1 MSARELVV
9 LGTASQAPTRTR
21 NHNGYLLRWDG
32 DAVLFDPGEG
42 TQRQV
47 VHAGVSVTR
56 VGRICV
62 THAHNDHCL
71 GLPGVLARM
80 HLEGVTRRVPVHG
93 PAAATDHLRALVG
106 VAAVDL
112 DVEVLPCDPPPGG
125 DVEVAVVGGARLAA
139 RYLDHRVPAVG
150 YRLDEP
156 QRRGFVPELLAA
168 AGISGP
174 EVKLLAERG
183 ELRGVRADDVS
194 ERRRGQSFAFVMDTR
209 LCPAVAELARDADML
224 VCESTFLDRDADLAQ
239 RYAHMTAREAA
250 TVAATAGVRRLVLT
264 HFSQRYTDPAE
275 FLAEATRAVADA
287 GGHTEVVVAGDLDVV
302 EVPPRR

>member
-32 DAVLFDPGEG
+32 DGVLFDPGEG

-56 VGRICV
+56 IGRICV
-62 THAHNDHCL
+62 THAHNDHAL

-80 HLEGVTRRVPVHG
+80 ALEGVTRRVPVHG
-93 PAAATDHLRALVG
+93 PVHAVEHLRALVA
-106 VAAVDL
+106 VADVSL
-112 DVEVLPCDPPPGG
+112 DVEVLGCDPAPGQ
-125 DVEVAVVGGARLAA
+125 DVEVATVAGARLSA

-156 QRRGFVPELLAA
+156 PSRRFVPELLAA
-168 AGISGP
+168 AGVSGP
-174 EVKLLAERG
+174 DVRLLAELG
-183 ELRGVRADDVS
+183 ELRGVTVADVS
-194 ERRRGQSFAFVMDTR
+194 VSRRGQSFAFVMDTR
-209 LCPAVAELARDADML
+209 LSPAVEELARGVDLL

-250 TVAATAGVRRLVLT
+250 TVAAAAGVRRLVLT
-264 HFSQRYTDPAE
+264 HFSQRYPDPGE
-275 FLAEATRAVADA
+275 FVAEATLAVRDA
-287 GGHTEVVVAGDLDVV
+287 GGDTEVVVASDLDVV

>member
-32 DAVLFDPGEG
+32 DSVLFDPGEG

-56 VGRICV
+56 VKRICI

-80 HLEGVTRRVPVHG
+80 ALEGVQHRVPIHA
-93 PAAATDHLRALVG
+93 PRAAREHLRALVA
-106 VAAVDL
+106 VADAAVDA
-112 DVEVLPCDPPPGG
+112 EVVTCDPPEGAA
-125 DVEVAVVGGARLAA
+125 EEIAVVGGARLSA
-139 RYLDHRVPAVG
+139 RYLDHRVPALG

-156 QRRGFVPELLAA
+156 PGRHFVPELLAA

-174 EVKLLAERG
+174 DVRVLAEGG
-183 ELRGVRADDVS
+183 ELRGVRAEDVS

-209 LCPAVAELARDADML
+209 MSAAVADLARGADML
-224 VCESTFLDRDADLAQ
+224 VCESTFLDRDADLAD
-239 RYAHMTAREAA
+239 RYAHMTARQAA
-250 TVAATAGVRRLVLT
+250 TAAVDAGVRRLVLT
-264 HFSQRYTDPAE
+264 HFSQRYPDPGE
-275 FLAEATRAVADA
+275 FVAEATLAVADA
-287 GGHTEVVVAGDLDVV
+287 GGGTEVVVAADLDVV

>member
-1 MSARELVV
+1 MAARELVV

-32 DAVLFDPGEG
+32 DSVLFDPGEG

-56 VGRICV
+56 IGRVCV

-80 HLEGVTRRVPVHG
+80 ALEGVARRVPVHG
-93 PAAATDHLRALVG
+93 PVAAADHLRALVA
-106 VAAVDL
+106 VADAAL
-112 DVEVLPCDPPPGG
+112 DVEVVPCDPPPGG
-125 DVEVAVVGGARLAA
+125 AQDVAVVAGARLSA

-156 QRRGFVPELLAA
+156 DGRRFVPELLAA

-174 EVKLLAERG
+174 DVRLLAERG
-183 ELRGVRADDVS
+183 ELRGVRADDVT
-194 ERRRGQSFAFVMDTR
+194 EPRPGQSFAFVMDTR
-209 LCPAVAELARDADML
+209 LAPAVAELARGVDLL

-250 TVAATAGVRRLVLT
+250 ATAAAAGVRRLVLT
-264 HFSQRYTDPAE
+264 HFSQRYADPGE
-275 FLAEATRAVADA
+275 FLAEAVLAVKDA
-287 GGHTEVVVAGDLDVV
+287 GADVEVVVASDLDVV